1 MPGVLR
7 RCFLTEDNHSSRHNK
22 NFFLVPVPHNEL
34 AKVEGGQERGMVW
47 QDAHHAL
54 RPWGDEHIYFS
65 LKQLAILR
73 DDLATHGHVYFI
85 LSAFFVASSI
95 GPIR

>member
-1 MPGVLR
+1 
-7 RCFLTEDNHSSRHNK
+7 LTKAIQDDDIQ
-22 NFFLVPVPHNEL
+22 VAML
-34 AKVEGGQERGMVW
+34 A
-47 QDAHHAL
+47 
-54 RPWGDEHIYFS
+54 YFS